1 MLAPAT
7 KPVVLLPP
15 WASCSPAHTLPCT
28 YIPTPPH
35 PSPSPPRHHS
45 PPSLLP
51 HAELRPSTPQ
61 LAQLSLQAKRDSG
74 SGSRSTGLLSFFDSW
89 EDLAV
94 ASLDLAAL
102 ANRKE
107 DLGFGT
113 EAGVPPAAS
122 IQAGAVVRRH
132 VAWTNPQAEGVG
144 LMVGAVAACALGFPL
159 PSIVH

>member
-1 MLAPAT
+1 MPLHP
-7 KPVVLLPP
+7 LPP
-15 WASCSPAHTLPCT
+15 SPLTSPLPG
-28 YIPTPPH
+28 
-35 PSPSPPRHHS
+35 
-45 PPSLLP
+45 P
-51 HAELRPSTPQ
+51 HAAPRPPTPQ
-61 LAQLSLQAKRDSG
+61 LAQLALQAKRDTG

-132 VAWTNPQAEGVG
+132 VPWTSPQAEGVG
-144 LMVGAVAACALGFPL
+144 LMVGAGRRARMQGL
-159 PSIVH
+159 P